1 MENTART
8 EVAAPEGTHDGGG
21 QRLYLRDGGRMLCIC
36 VDEIE
41 WVAAAGNYI
50 EIHTGRKTHL
60 VRHTVKAMV
69 AKLNPDKFLRVRPSA
84 IVNVAEVDALEG
96 RAGGDYWVKLRNGT
110 QIPSSRS
117 YRDRIEE
124 VFGKP
129 ARRRRRRSDA

>member
-1 MENTART
+1 
-8 EVAAPEGTHDGGG
+8 
-21 QRLYLRDGGRMLCIC
+21 MLCIC

-60 VRHTVKAMV
+60 VRHTVKAME

-84 IVNVAEVDALEG
+84 IVNVAEVDTLEG

-124 VFGKP
+124 IFGKP
-129 ARRRRRRSDA
+129 PRRRRRRSDA

>member
-1 MENTART
+1 
-8 EVAAPEGTHDGGG
+8 
-21 QRLYLRDGGRMLCIC
+21 MLCID
-36 VDEIE
+36 VEEIE

-60 VRHTVKAMV
+60 VRHTVKAME

-84 IVNVAEVDALEG
+84 IVNVSEVDALEG

-117 YRDRIEE
+117 YRDRIEAI
-124 VFGKP
+124 FGKP
-129 ARRRRRRSDA
+129 ARRRRSDA

>member
-1 MENTART
+1 MENNASMEALDRSTHRLFL
-8 EVAAPEGTHDGGG
+8 HDGG
-21 QRLYLRDGGRMLCIC
+21 RTLCIP

-60 VRHTVKAMV
+60 VRHTVKAME

-84 IVNVAEVDALEG
+84 IVAVSEVDALEG
-96 RAGGDYWVKLRNGT
+96 RAGGDYLVKLRNGT

-117 YRDRIEE
+117 YRDRIEQ

-129 ARRRRRRSDA
+129 SRRRRTDA